1 MKSSTLS
8 SGFRAVAT
16 VVVLFAALEI
26 ATRGFGLAPVVLQA
40 PSVVAQEIFQD
51 FDLYATNTWVT
62 TYEVIIGFAIS
73 AVLGVVVAVAIVY
86 SKFLQDTLYPLI
98 LLLQIVPK
106 VAVAPLLVVFL
117 GFGATPKIVIAV
129 LIAFFP
135 VVVNTAVGL
144 RTVEKDML
152 DLVRVLNGSKF
163 QEFTRVRLPNA
174 LPLIFSGF
182 KLAMTFAVIGAIIG
196 EFVGAN
202 AGLGYLVVL
211 ANSQMQTEMAY
222 AAITI
227 LSLLGIVMYGS
238 ISLME
243 RVLVPWADSHSDL
256 ERI

>member
-1 MKSSTLS
+1 MS
-8 SGFRAVAT
+8 SGLRAAAT
-16 VVVLFAALEI
+16 LIVLFVGLEV
-26 ATRGFGLAPVVLQA
+26 ATRGFGFAPVVLQP
-40 PSVVAQEIFQD
+40 PSAVVREIFDDWQ
-51 FDLYATNTWVT
+51 LYLDNTWVT
-62 TYEVIIGFAIS
+62 TYEVLIGFGIS
-73 AVLGVVVAVAIVY
+73 AALGVAVAVAIVY
-86 SKFLQDTLYPLI
+86 SKFLQDTIYPLV

-144 RTVEKDML
+144 RIVEKDML
-152 DLVRVLNGSKF
+152 DLVRVLNGSKW

-227 LSLLGIVMYGS
+227 LSLLGVVMYGA
-238 ISLME
+238 ISLLE
-243 RVLVPWADSHSDL
+243 RILVPWAENQNDL
-256 ERI
+256 EPV